1 MTAATNRYRL
11 IMDEANLRTAFN
23 ILDKDGNGSITLE
36 ELKECFSM
44 GSLDNTETTKG

>member
-11 IMDEANLRTAFN
+11 IMDEENLRTAFN

-36 ELKECFSM
+36 DLKECFQM
-44 GSLDNTETTKG
+44 GNLDNTEATNV